1 MAAPEAE
8 NQIARRVIDDLVD
21 FSGETDVPKY
31 MKFFLG
37 QQIVEGRH
45 FINRMREEPPTSRN
59 LIAQLNALI
68 AELEALEDLKEVYDT
83 LMCLRDDRRGE
94 NAKLIGLN
102 ELITQADEEI
112 EVKEAHVQMMEAAR
126 NFG

>member
-1 MAAPEAE
+1 MAVPGAE
-8 NQIARRVIDDLVD
+8 NQIASRVINDLVD
-21 FSGETDVPKY
+21 FGGETVVPKY
-31 MKFFLG
+31 MKFFIG
-37 QQIVEGRH
+37 QQIVEGHR

-59 LIAQLNALI
+59 LIAQ
-68 AELEALEDLKEVYDT
+68 
-83 LMCLRDDRRGE
+83 DDRRGE